1 MRQLGLIP
9 TGGRWGT
16 IPNLR
21 EQLKRLLNAR
31 VSVSLVDRD
40 KRAFFDISKAYD
52 LWWDHQQPTQA
63 SLWKSTV
70 TLSEEF
76 YKEIIEH
83 PIPINMRILK
93 ALKRSP
99 LGLDLY
105 MFFTYRVSYLK
116 KPAFIPLAALHQ
128 QFGAEYKDIKNFK
141 RKVQRE
147 MLKIKLAWPQ
157 LNYEMQP
164 GRLALLPSQPSI
176 PPLPPA
182 PEKK

>member
-1 MRQLGLIP
+1 
-9 TGGRWGT
+9 
-16 IPNLR
+16 
-21 EQLKRLLNAR
+21 
-31 VSVSLVDRD
+31 
-40 KRAFFDISKAYD
+40 
-52 LWWDHQQPTQA
+52 
-63 SLWKSTV
+63 
-70 TLSEEF
+70 
-76 YKEIIEH
+76 
-83 PIPINMRILK
+83 MRILK

-116 KPAFIPLAALHQ
+116 KPAFISLAALHQ

-157 LNYEMQP
+157 LNYAMQP

-182 PEKK
+182 PEHL